1 MGTHP
6 IFESDF
12 DCLTDERC
20 RNSSKRSSMLGL
32 EKKRTYG
39 NESPKRQAEYLVKW
53 NDIKY
58 SDPNPKKW
66 VLDSAYPSDKTSQK
80 ALKCFKD
87 ENPEKRLLL
96 EQLSSKSIEKVPEK
110 SVEKS
115 VLGQK
120 QPEKKRK
127 RLLSSDEDDFALD

>member
-96 EQLSSKSIEKVPEK
+96 TDIIKWADGKVICSESKTTGKETKTSLI
-110 SVEKS
+110 
-115 VLGQK
+115 
-120 QPEKKRK
+120 
-127 RLLSSDEDDFALD
+127 